1 MAANNFDLKGTV
13 LNSYTG
19 DDSEVIIPAGVTEIG
34 YLAFAGNQKLERV
47 LIPDTVAKIGRYAFE
62 NCTSLRNI
70 VIPETVTE
78 CGSGAFFNC
87 PLLQDTEG
95 FVKIRGTL
103 FGYFGNAE
111 ELTVPDGVSV
121 ISRKAFENC
130 TSLVKVALPDTVRII
145 EEAAFYHCSNMISIR
160 IPGSVKEI
168 GSRAFAGCKKLE
180 QIGLP
185 AGVQKIQDSGGFEW
199 CEKLA
204 DEDGFIIVNS
214 FLVKYVGNASEV
226 TVPSRI
232 KTICQTAFESC
243 KTISCIT
250 IPENVKEIESSAFR
264 FCRLLKTIRMNGP
277 IQVWEDELFTEFSPD
292 INTFSETDIIWY
304 YINFTKDK
312 AVTECEQRIASDFDA
327 NIRKM
332 LILLDGKAK
341 SNKNLRLAKLIVKY
355 KDKISDS
362 TRKLIQEYFDR
373 NDAKQAVSLLVKN
386 NIIKGN
392 DVTEARKLAKEMK
405 EKAAREAE
413 IAEDAEK
420 LKNHERPDEKE
431 VEDYV
436 SKLLGKEPLRYDVE
450 NSVKNTVYYRNSHIP
465 VQARVI
471 KIILTIYANEFER
484 VARKEYGSF
493 NAHDE
498 LYDGCPITISKE
510 CDYIYSY
517 IDPVSFDAFLLQL
530 VNSKDYRKYVL
541 SFGRFATE
549 RTVKDVISH
558 VKMRKKGTAREKY
571 WANNVEQALIINDTA
586 AAMYYYDSIKKLDA
600 YAAKRKMT
608 AQELR
613 DTLMIPDYGFDQN
626 GIKKYQLGSLDL
638 NVSVRPD
645 LTLAVYDCNAGKE
658 LRSFPSKAKNAD
670 AEELN
675 DLKEDFKKLDKEV
688 KKYGKEKLRNIKQ
701 LHISG
706 DFINKDTWIKAYAEQ
721 PVIRNLSECIVWSD
735 GKSYFIPTRSGIQD
749 VSGNTY
755 NPADKIKVA
764 NVLDMEQTE
773 IAEWQKYIIDHN
785 ILQPFEQMWEP
796 AFDLNKH
803 HDTSEFTGLTVTSSE
818 RNAMKKELK
827 EKGIEV
833 YSDDIASEY
842 NYRTGKYVFNDHN
855 TMHFGPYADAD
866 YTINEDR
873 SITFENFRLKMG
885 TNRNAVNTIL
895 FSLHKILVEQTVSN
909 DRDDKLNIEELSL
922 FTLAQILSL
931 ITLAEKSQSIR
942 CKAILLDYKNEKYPD
957 YSALDDLILEL

>member
-19 DDSEVIIPAGVTEIG
+19 DDSEVVIPAGVTEIG
-34 YLAFAGNQKLERV
+34 FCAFSDNTALESIV
-47 LIPDTVAKIGRYAFE
+47 IPDTVTRIRRYAFR
-62 NCTSLRNI
+62 NCTNLRNI
-70 VIPETVTE
+70 VIPESVAE
-78 CGSGAFFNC
+78 CGSSAFKNC
-87 PLLQDTEG
+87 PLLQDENG
-95 FVKIRGTL
+95 LVIIRDIV
-103 FGYFGNAE
+103 FDYFGNAE
-111 ELTVPDGVSV
+111 GLTVPDGVSV
-121 ISRKAFENC
+121 ISGHAFENC
-130 TSLVKVALPDTVRII
+130 QSLVNVILPDTVTSI
-145 EEAAFYHCSNMISIR
+145 EEGAFCFCSNMASIR
-160 IPGSVKEI
+160 IPASVKEI
-168 GSRAFAGCKKLE
+168 GFCAFSCCEKLE
-180 QIGLP
+180 QIGSP
-185 AGVQKIQDSGGFEW
+185 TGVQSIQGSGGFSD

-204 DEDGFIIVNS
+204 DEDGFIIVNN
-214 FLVKYVGNASEV
+214 FLVKYIGKASEV
-226 TVPSRI
+226 TVLPSI
-232 KTICQTAFESC
+232 ETICVNAFASC

-250 IPENVKEIESSAFR
+250 IPENVKKIEHSAF
-264 FCRLLKTIRMNGP
+264 CRCRSLKTIRMNGP
-277 IQVWEDELFTEFSPD
+277 IQVEEDSLFSECSLD
-292 INTFSETDIIWY
+292 VNTFRETDIIWFY
-304 YINFTKDK
+304 MNISKGK

-392 DVTEARKLAKEMK
+392 DITEAKKLAKEMK

-436 SKLLGKEPLRYDVE
+436 SKLLGKEPLRYDVY

-465 VQARVI
+465 VQDRVL

-493 NAHDE
+493 NTHDE

-517 IDPVSFDAFLLQL
+517 IDPVSFDALLLQL

-613 DTLMIPDYGFDQN
+613 DTLMIPDYGFDHN

-675 DLKEDFKKLDKEV
+675 DLKEDFKKLGKEV

-764 NVLDMEQTE
+764 NVLDMEPAE
-773 IAEWQKYIIDHN
+773 IAEWQNYIIDHN
-785 ILQPFEQMWEP
+785 IRQPFEQMWEP
-796 AFDLNKH
+796 AFDLNKY
-803 HDTSEFTGLTVTSSE
+803 HDASEFAGLTISSSE

-842 NYRTGKYVFNDHN
+842 DYQARKYVFNDYN
-855 TMHFGPYADAD
+855 TMHFGIYADAD
-866 YTINEDR
+866 YTINDDK
-873 SITFENFRLKMG
+873 SITFDNIRLKKG
-885 TNRNAVNTIL
+885 RNRNAANTIL
-895 FSLHKILVEQTVSN
+895 FSLHKILMEQIVSS
-909 DRDDKLNIEELSL
+909 DSDDKLSREELSL
-922 FTLAQILSL
+922 FTLAQILSF
-931 ITLAEKSQSIR
+931 IAIAEENHSVR
-942 CKAILLDYKNEKYPD
+942 CKAILLDYKNENYPD
-957 YSALDDLILEL
+957 YNVLDDLLLEL